1 MKNIN
6 EKKTDYLVKFHNAQK
21 FNEASNGTIMTRGFQ
36 EHRFKI
42 VYPLH
47 ITEFDAILDD
57 DKKDADTSGEYII
70 CGILYLENSEKSGFL
85 T

>member
-1 MKNIN
+1 
-6 EKKTDYLVKFHNAQK
+6 
-21 FNEASNGTIMTRGFQ
+21 MTRGFQ

-57 DKKDADTSGEYII
+57 DKKDADISGEYIL